1 MKLEPY
7 LFFQGRCEEAL
18 HFYQRVFD
26 AKQTMLM
33 RYRES
38 PEPPA
43 MPLPPGW
50 EEKVMHA
57 SLEIGQTVLMAS
69 DGCGTESP
77 QFEGFSLCV
86 EMPDAE
92 TASRVFDK
100 LAQGGTVQMPLDE
113 TFFSSCFG
121 MVTDRFGVGWMIIVN
136 P

>member
-7 LFFQGRCEEAL
+7 LFFQGCCEEAL
-18 HFYQRVFD
+18 NFYQQVFN

-38 PEPPA
+38 PEPPP

-57 SLEIGQTVLMAS
+57 SLEIGETVLMAS
-69 DGCGTESP
+69 DGCGAEATR
-77 QFEGFSLCV
+77 FEGFSLCV
-86 EMPDAE
+86 EMPDAGS
-92 TASRVFDK
+92 AARVFDK
-100 LAQGGTVQMPLDE
+100 LAQGGAVQMPLDK
-113 TFFSSCFG
+113 TFFASCFG